1 LKYLIDTSALY
12 PLILTLRDKILLHTD
27 ILFALD
33 LTIYEVGN
41 ALWREYRRGRIKNL
55 KTTVPLFQ
63 EALNSIN
70 TLKIDNIDEVLKIAI
85 DKNITFYDASYIYVA
100 EKTGLKLVTEDKEI
114 LEKYGNAINLKKM
127 LEEIGEKQ
135 FQT

>member
-1 LKYLIDTSALY
+1 MKYLIDTSALY